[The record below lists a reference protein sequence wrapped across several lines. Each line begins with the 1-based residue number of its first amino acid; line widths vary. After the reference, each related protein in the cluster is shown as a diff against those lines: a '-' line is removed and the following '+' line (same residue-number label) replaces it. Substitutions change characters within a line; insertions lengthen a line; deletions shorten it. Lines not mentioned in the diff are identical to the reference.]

1 MVHPENLS
9 RNISMY
15 CVLKVKNLTNFFSS
29 IVFIPFKIYVSC
41 FEDCKQQLCFG
52 CLCQTKSFNLKS
64 NSNKIKK
71 YPALRPNMICR
82 YSLYHVQQRLP
93 KKLSWLK
100 CKIHIVYIQFVLSQ
114 GMCLY
119 GQTVSDGQMN
129 SWQWPRSGPGL
140 GWPNW
145 PLTWSTGPAWSQ
157 YNVVKWPIIIVFM
170 PSKWCNCDNVL
181 LINVNWRCE

>member
-1 MVHPENLS
+1 
-9 RNISMY
+9 MY
-15 CVLKVKNLTNFFSS
+15 CVLKVKNLINFFSS
-29 IVFIPFKIYVSC
+29 TVFILFIIYVSC

-52 CLCQTKSFNLKS
+52 CLCQTKSFNLKN
-64 NSNKIKK
+64 NSIRIYREKNPEIPSLKAQCCKW
-71 YPALRPNMICR
+71 PNMICR
-82 YSLYHVQQRLP
+82 YSLYNVQQRLP

-140 GWPNW
+140 CWPNW

-170 PSKWCNCDNVL
+170 PSKWWNSDNVL
-181 LINVNWRCE
+181 FLSRCE